1 MVPTAPQVQPRCEN
15 RLSCVERAQRARR
28 PPVSVCGHH
37 AMPPKKPLPEWTT
50 STDNLVSSVSSTL
63 AVNTKDRAATVIQ
76 AQWRSHIAVMNYVKW
91 KRSAIKIQ
99 AIVRGHKSRSQVT
112 QLRQEEAAATK
123 IQKLCRGRLARS
135 NTIKVRRKEEKEEQ
149 ERINAAVQ
157 EKSKIRKSIVVDE
170 DDHAAFA
177 HWLKHKMKVPKWL
190 WKALL
195 WLRSSR
201 LVKAIRATLP
211 RKPTRLFIFDIS
223 FDAIEHDP
231 SYRKRRGFLGQ
242 VRATTLRLV
251 ACPACIPTTI
261 RCMR

>member
-1 MVPTAPQVQPRCEN
+1 
-15 RLSCVERAQRARR
+15 
-28 PPVSVCGHH
+28 
-37 AMPPKKPLPEWTT
+37 MPPKKPLPEWTT

-76 AQWRSHIAVMNYVKW
+76 AQWRAHIAVMNYVKW

-99 AIVRGHKSRSQVT
+99 AIVRGHKSRSEVT

-177 HWLKHKMKVPKWL
+177 HEVPLFKGVDQTII
-190 WKALL
+190 
-195 WLRSSR
+195 SS
-201 LVKAIRATLP
+201 LA
-211 RKPTRLFIFDIS
+211 
-223 FDAIEHDP
+223 H
-231 SYRKRRGFLGQ
+231 
-242 VRATTLRLV
+242 
-251 ACPACIPTTI
+251 
-261 RCMR
+261 